1 MDPILGRKLAEQN
14 WVNATEKTS
23 RNSKLINDAF
33 KEFREKSQDFYF
45 RLGIT
50 SGAILSLSVTF
61 LGYLINSKLE
71 FKFIEIL
78 LLGWLLLFITLLASF
93 YRNLFY
99 GNFGHFQIQKE
110 RIQDKIE
117 ETRAYIEFVIK
128 YPDSFPELN
137 SQEKIKNELRLA
149 KENLKKYNKGIEFN
163 KTREKI
169 FGKLWIISQNSANIG
184 FVLGVFLILLFVSFN
199 IPIKYDLTLTN

>member
-1 MDPILGRKLAEQN
+1 MCAIILQLASKVNINSPALTQSRNESKFKRMDPILGRKLAEQN

-71 FKFIEIL
+71 FKFIE
-78 LLGWLLLFITLLASF
+78 
-93 YRNLFY
+93 
-99 GNFGHFQIQKE
+99 
-110 RIQDKIE
+110 
-117 ETRAYIEFVIK
+117 
-128 YPDSFPELN
+128 
-137 SQEKIKNELRLA
+137 
-149 KENLKKYNKGIEFN
+149 
-163 KTREKI
+163 
-169 FGKLWIISQNSANIG
+169 
-184 FVLGVFLILLFVSFN
+184 
-199 IPIKYDLTLTN
+199 